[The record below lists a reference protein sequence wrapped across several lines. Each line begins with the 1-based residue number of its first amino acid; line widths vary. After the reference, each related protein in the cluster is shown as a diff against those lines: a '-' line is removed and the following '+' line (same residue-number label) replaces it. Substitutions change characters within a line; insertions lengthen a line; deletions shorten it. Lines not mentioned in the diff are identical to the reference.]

1 MNTQI
6 TAIPKLYIGMDI
18 HKKSWSLHF
27 RTDLFDHS
35 GFSMPP
41 EPGVLYKFKKRRI
54 GLFRLSGKPRCL
66 EDFEAFQFKSRVKQ
80 VF

>member
-6 TAIPKLYIGMDI
+6 TATPKLFIGMDI

-27 RTDLFDHS
+27 RTDLFDHR

-41 EPGVLYKFKKRRI
+41 NTEHFMIMYKKHFLVMKYH
-54 GLFRLSGKPRCL
+54 LFMKQ
-66 EDFEAFQFKSRVKQ
+66 AAVVFQSLVTF
-80 VF
+80 